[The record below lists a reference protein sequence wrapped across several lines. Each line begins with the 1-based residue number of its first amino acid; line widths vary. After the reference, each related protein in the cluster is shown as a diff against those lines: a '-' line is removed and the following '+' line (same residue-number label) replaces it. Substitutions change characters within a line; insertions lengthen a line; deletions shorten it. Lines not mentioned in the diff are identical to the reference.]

1 MLCQLNIS
9 NRFKSENFDI
19 RKKKVSFI
27 IFHYTETKNL
37 EDAIKLLTN
46 KKRKVSCHYVIDY
59 NGSIYNLVDI
69 KKRAWHAG
77 ESSWENLMDINSRSI
92 GIEIVNP
99 GEKKKIKYKVK
110 QINSLIELT
119 KLLKK
124 KFKISDSRILG
135 HSDIAPQRKID
146 PGIYFPWKKLN
157 ENDIG
162 LWVKDKYDKSKL
174 TEKDFL
180 FFLDN
185 LKKFGYPYITN
196 NLKSKNKQII
206 ESFHRHH
213 LPKMVGK
220 RLSKS
225 SLLKSIDL
233 LKIKNS

>member
-99 GEKKKIKYKVK
+99 GEKKKNRYKVK

-174 TEKDFL
+174 TEKEFF

-196 NLKSKNKQII
+196 NSKSKNNQII

-220 RLSKS
+220 RLTKS

>member
-9 NRFKSENFDI
+9 NRFKSENFDD

-46 KKRKVSCHYVIDY
+46 KKRKVSCHYLIDY

-99 GEKKKIKYKVK
+99 GERKKIKYKVK

-157 ENDIG
+157 DNDIG
-162 LWVKDKYDKSKL
+162 LWVKNKYDKSKL
-174 TEKDFL
+174 TEQDFL
-180 FFLDN
+180 FF
-185 LKKFGYPYITN
+185 
-196 NLKSKNKQII
+196 
-206 ESFHRHH
+206 
-213 LPKMVGK
+213 
-220 RLSKS
+220 
-225 SLLKSIDL
+225 
-233 LKIKNS
+233 

>member
-9 NRFKSENFDI
+9 NRFKSENFDD
-19 RKKKVSFI
+19 RKKQISFI

-37 EDAIKLLTN
+37 EEAIKLLTN

-124 KFKISDSRILG
+124 KFKISNSRILG

-157 ENDIG
+157 DNDIG

-185 LKKFGYPYITN
+185 LKKLGYPYITN
-196 NLKSKNKQII
+196 NLKSKNKEII

-213 LPKMVGK
+213 LPKMFGK
-220 RLSKS
+220 RLTKS

-233 LKIKNS
+233 LKIKK

>member
-9 NRFKSENFDI
+9 NRFKSENFDD

-37 EDAIKLLTN
+37 EDAVKLLTN
-46 KKRKVSCHYVIDY
+46 KKRKVSCHYLIDY

-124 KFKISDSRILG
+124 KFKISNSRILG

-157 ENDIG
+157 DNDIG

-180 FFLDN
+180 FLDN
-185 LKKFGYPYITN
+185 LKKLGYPYITN

-220 RLSKS
+220 RLTKS

-233 LKIKNS
+233 LKIKK

>member
-99 GEKKKIKYKVK
+99 GE
-110 QINSLIELT
+110 
-119 KLLKK
+119 
-124 KFKISDSRILG
+124 
-135 HSDIAPQRKID
+135 
-146 PGIYFPWKKLN
+146 
-157 ENDIG
+157 
-162 LWVKDKYDKSKL
+162 
-174 TEKDFL
+174 
-180 FFLDN
+180 
-185 LKKFGYPYITN
+185 
-196 NLKSKNKQII
+196 
-206 ESFHRHH
+206 
-213 LPKMVGK
+213 
-220 RLSKS
+220 
-225 SLLKSIDL
+225 
-233 LKIKNS
+233 